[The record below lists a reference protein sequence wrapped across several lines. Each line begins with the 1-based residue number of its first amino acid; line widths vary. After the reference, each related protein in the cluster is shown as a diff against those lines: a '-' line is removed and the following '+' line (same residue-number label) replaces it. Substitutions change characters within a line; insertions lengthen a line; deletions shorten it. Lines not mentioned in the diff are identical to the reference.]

1 MKITFQ
7 LNGEPHQ
14 IEAGAGLAEL
24 LQSLNLRSRERLAV
38 EINERVIPKADYA
51 QTVLREGDRV
61 EIIHFVG
68 GG

>member
-1 MKITFQ
+1 MKITLQ

-14 IEAGAGLAEL
+14 IEAGTGLAEL
-24 LQSLNLRSRERLAV
+24 IQTLGLRSGRLAV
-38 EINERVIPKADYA
+38 EINELVIPKANYA
-51 QTVLREGDRV
+51 QTALHEGDRV